1 MKLVIQRVNSASVAS
16 GGKTVGYIGAG
27 LFILIGI
34 SDTDTKENALKLAE
48 KIYKMRLMRDEE
60 DKMNRSVADVGGE
73 YLLVSQ
79 FTLYADTNGGNRPS
93 FIHAARPEVARPIYE
108 EFVNKIKD
116 LGGKVATGSFGNY
129 MEITTQLDGP
139 VTIVVEG

>member
-34 SDTDTKENALKLAE
+34 SDTDTRENALKLAE